1 MGYKIVIDAM
11 GGDYAP
17 QAPVSGALMALEMNP
32 ELSIVLTGTKEA
44 LEQELAGKTYDKN
57 RLSLVYTTEVVENE
71 EHSPVEAIRRKKDSS
86 MVVALKMVKN
96 KEVDGFVSAGNTG
109 AVLSGATLLV
119 GRIKGVQRPAL
130 TVALPSGEIPV
141 LVLDIGANMDSKPSY
156 LVQYAKMCEIYCR
169 KLYGIAKPSIG
180 LLNVGVEPGKGNALS
195 KEVYELL
202 MAEKEQG
209 MNFIGNVEA
218 REVFSGDMNIV
229 VTDAFAGNVLLK
241 NTEGVVSFIFK
252 ALKKAMYSNLR
263 SKIGALLLKP
273 ALMDLKSQLDPRAVG
288 GTPLLGVDGAV
299 IKAHGNSNDV
309 AISSAV
315 KQCLSFIKTEVNEE
329 IRVNLK
335 KEKETIREER

>member
-1 MGYKIVIDAM
+1 MGYKIVIDGM

-17 QAPVSGALMALEMNP
+17 QAPVNGALMALEMNP
-32 ELSIVLTGTKEA
+32 ELSVVLTGTKEA
-44 LEQELAGKTYDKN
+44 LDKELAGKTYDKN
-57 RLSLVYTTEVVENE
+57 RLTLVYTTEVVENE

-86 MVVALKMVKN
+86 MVVALKMVKS
-96 KEVDGFVSAGNTG
+96 KEADGFVSAGNTG

-130 TVALPSGEIPV
+130 TVAMPSGEIPT
-141 LVLDIGANMDSKPSY
+141 LILDIGANMDSKPSY

-169 KLYGIAKPSIG
+169 KLYGIARPSIG
-180 LLNVGVEPGKGNALS
+180 LLNVGVEPGKGNSLS

-218 REVFSGDMNIV
+218 REVFSGDMNVV

-241 NTEGVVSFIFK
+241 NTEGVVSFVFR
-252 ALKKAMYSNLR
+252 ALKKEMYANLR

-273 ALMDLKSQLDPRAVG
+273 AFMKLKNNLDPRAVG

-299 IKAHGNSNDV
+299 IKAHGNSNDMS
-309 AISSAV
+309 ICSAV

-329 IRVNLK
+329 IRANLK
-335 KEKETIREER
+335 KETRKA

>member
-1 MGYKIVIDAM
+1 MGYKIVIDGM

-17 QAPVSGALMALEMNP
+17 QAPVNGALMALEMNP

-44 LEQELAGKTYDKN
+44 LEKELEGKTYDKN
-57 RLSLVYTTEVVENE
+57 RLTLVYTTEVVENE

-96 KEVDGFVSAGNTG
+96 KEVDGFVFAGNTG

-169 KLYGIAKPSIG
+169 KLYGVAKPSIG

-273 ALMDLKSQLDPRAVG
+273 ALMELKGKLDPRAVG

-309 AISSAV
+309 AISNAV

-329 IRVNLK
+329 IRANLK
-335 KEKETIREER
+335 KEPKEA

>member
-44 LEQELAGKTYDKN
+44 LEKELAGKTYDKN
-57 RLSLVYTTEVVENE
+57 RLSFVYTTEVVENE

-241 NTEGVVSFIFK
+241 NTEGVVAFIFK

-273 ALMDLKSQLDPRAVG
+273 ALMELKSQLDPRAVG

-329 IRVNLK
+329 IRANLK
-335 KEKETIREER
+335 KEPKEA

>member
-44 LEQELAGKTYDKN
+44 LEKELAGKSYDKD

-241 NTEGVVSFIFK
+241 NTEGVVAFIFK

-273 ALMDLKSQLDPRAVG
+273 ALMELKSQLDPRAVG

-299 IKAHGNSNDV
+299 IKAHGNSDDV

-329 IRVNLK
+329 IRANLK
-335 KEKETIREER
+335 KEPKEA

>member
-44 LEQELAGKTYDKN
+44 LEKELAGKSYDKD

-241 NTEGVVSFIFK
+241 NTEGVVAFIFK

-263 SKIGALLLKP
+263 SKIGALLLKS
-273 ALMDLKSQLDPRAVG
+273 ALMELKSQLDPRAVG

-299 IKAHGNSNDV
+299 IKAHGNSDDV

-329 IRVNLK
+329 IRANLK
-335 KEKETIREER
+335 KEPKEA

>member
-1 MGYKIVIDAM
+1 MRYKIVIDAM

-17 QAPVSGALMALEMNP
+17 QAPVNGALMALEMNP

-44 LEQELAGKTYDKN
+44 LEKELEGKTYDKN
-57 RLSLVYTTEVVENE
+57 RLSLVYTTEIVENE

-273 ALMDLKSQLDPRAVG
+273 ALMSLKSQLDPRAVG

-329 IRVNLK
+329 IRANLK
-335 KEKETIREER
+335 KEPKTEA

>member
-1 MGYKIVIDAM
+1 
-11 GGDYAP
+11 
-17 QAPVSGALMALEMNP
+17 
-32 ELSIVLTGTKEA
+32 
-44 LEQELAGKTYDKN
+44 
-57 RLSLVYTTEVVENE
+57 
-71 EHSPVEAIRRKKDSS
+71 
-86 MVVALKMVKN
+86 MVKN

-169 KLYGIAKPSIG
+169 KLYGIAKPSVG

-241 NTEGVVSFIFK
+241 NTEGVVAFIFK

-273 ALMDLKSQLDPRAVG
+273 ALMELKSQLDPRAVG

-329 IRVNLK
+329 IRANLK
-335 KEKETIREER
+335 KEPKAE

>member
-1 MGYKIVIDAM
+1 MGYKIAVDGM

-17 QAPVSGALMALEMNP
+17 QAAVGGALLALEKYP
-32 ELSIVLTGTKEA
+32 ELSIVMTGTREA
-44 LEQELAGKTYDKN
+44 LERELAGKTYDKD
-57 RLSLVYTTEVVENE
+57 RLTLVYTTEVVENE

-86 MVVALKMVKN
+86 MVVALKMVKS

-130 TVALPSGEIPV
+130 TVAMPSGEIPT
-141 LVLDIGANMDSKPSY
+141 LVLDIGANMDSKPAY

-169 KLYGIAKPSIG
+169 KLYGITRPTVG
-180 LLNVGVEPGKGNALS
+180 LLNVGVEPGKGNSLV

-202 MAEKEQG
+202 MAEKKKG

-218 REVFSGDMNIV
+218 REVLSGDMNIV

-241 NTEGVVSFIFK
+241 NTEGVVTFIFK
-252 ALKKAMYSNLR
+252 ALKREMMSTLR
-263 SKIGALLLKP
+263 GKIGALLLKP
-273 ALMDLKSQLDPRAVG
+273 AFQKLKADLDPRAVG
-288 GTPLLGVDGAV
+288 GTPLLGIDGAV

-309 AISSAV
+309 AISNAV
-315 KQCLSFIKTEVNEE
+315 RQCLDFIKTEVNEE
-329 IRVNLK
+329 IRVNLIK
-335 KEKETIREER
+335 

>member
-17 QAPVSGALMALEMNP
+17 QAPVGGALMALEMNP

-44 LEQELAGKTYDKN
+44 LDKELAGKTYDKN
-57 RLSLVYTTEVVENE
+57 RLTLVYTTEVVENE

-273 ALMDLKSQLDPRAVG
+273 ALMGLKSQLDPRAVG

-329 IRVNLK
+329 IRANLK
-335 KEKETIREER
+335 KEPKEA

>member
-1 MGYKIVIDAM
+1 MGYKIVIDGM

-17 QAPVSGALMALEMNP
+17 QAPVNGALMALEMNP

-44 LEQELAGKTYDKN
+44 LDKELEGKTYDKN
-57 RLSLVYTTEVVENE
+57 RLTLVYTTEVVENE

-156 LVQYAKMCEIYCR
+156 LVQYAKMSEIYCR
-169 KLYGIAKPSIG
+169 KLYGVAKPSIG
-180 LLNVGVEPGKGNALS
+180 LLNVGVEPGKGNSLS

-202 MAEKEQG
+202 MEEKEQG

-241 NTEGVVSFIFK
+241 NTEGVVAFIFK
-252 ALKKAMYSNLR
+252 ALKKEMYSNLR

-273 ALMDLKSQLDPRAVG
+273 AFMKLKSQLDPRAVG

-329 IRVNLK
+329 IRANLK
-335 KEKETIREER
+335 KEPKEA

>member
-1 MGYKIVIDAM
+1 MEYKIVIDAM

-17 QAPVSGALMALEMNP
+17 QAPVNGALMALEMNP

-44 LEQELAGKTYDKN
+44 LDKELAGKTYDKN
-57 RLSLVYTTEVVENE
+57 RLNLVYTSEVVENE

-109 AVLSGATLLV
+109 AVLAGATLLV

-141 LVLDIGANMDSKPSY
+141 LVLDIGANMDSKPAY

-273 ALMDLKSQLDPRAVG
+273 ALMGLKNQLDPRAVG

-335 KEKETIREER
+335 KDPKEE

>member
-1 MGYKIVIDAM
+1 MGYKIAIDGM

-17 QAPVSGALMALEMNP
+17 QAPVNGALLALERNP

-44 LEQELAGKTYDKN
+44 LDKELEGKTYDKN
-57 RLSLVYTTEVVENE
+57 RLTLVYTTEVVENE

-169 KLYGIAKPSIG
+169 KLYGVAKPSIG
-180 LLNVGVEPGKGNALS
+180 LLNVGVEPGKGNSLS

-252 ALKKAMYSNLR
+252 ALKKEMYSNLR

-273 ALMDLKSQLDPRAVG
+273 AFMKLKNQLDPRAVG

-309 AISSAV
+309 AINSAV
-315 KQCLSFIKTEVNEE
+315 TQCLNFIKTEVNEE

-335 KEKETIREER
+335 KEPKEA

>member
-17 QAPVSGALMALEMNP
+17 QAPVGGALMALEMNP

-44 LEQELAGKTYDKN
+44 LEKELAGKTYDKN
-57 RLSLVYTTEVVENE
+57 RLSFVYTTEVVENE

-241 NTEGVVSFIFK
+241 NTEGVVDFIFK

-273 ALMDLKSQLDPRAVG
+273 ALMELKSQLDPRAVG

-329 IRVNLK
+329 IRANLK
-335 KEKETIREER
+335 KEPKEA